1 MRTSELMNPFNVDRP
16 VAPPAFNP
24 SSPASPYFRLLM
36 RLLLLLFLCLTGL
49 LVRAAPAPADTLRPL
64 SPARLLRYTYAN
76 DLFFR
81 TDYYFTQ
88 GMTLTL
94 VLPALGRLPVRHLLA
109 AGPRGSTQQHGIT
122 LRYDGFTP
130 LRIQDAFIRVGDRPY
145 AAYLYASFFRIS
157 NNPGRRQRLTTALE
171 IGFIGPAAG
180 GKELQTTIHR
190 VTGNAEPRGWNYQV
204 RNAPIIGY
212 RTRFEKQLAAGR
224 HAELL
229 GQAQASLGTLYT
241 HAGTGLH
248 LRAGRMN
255 PYFADPDTHPALRSW
270 ELYGQATLEGCLIG
284 YDATL
289 QGSYFR
295 SSNPYTLPVGD
306 VRRAVLRS
314 SGGMVLAHGG
324 LLFEATA
331 TWVSP
336 EFAGGRAHRWG
347 QLGLTVAF

>member
-1 MRTSELMNPFNVDRP
+1 
-16 VAPPAFNP
+16 
-24 SSPASPYFRLLM
+24 M
-36 RLLLLLFLCLTGL
+36 RLLLFLLLLTGPAL
-49 LVRAAPAPADTLRPL
+49 AAPADTLRPI

-94 VLPALGRLPVRHLLA
+94 VHPSLARLPVRHLLA
-109 AGPRGSTQQHGIT
+109 AGPPGGTQQYGLT

-157 NNPGRRQRLTTALE
+157 NQPDQYQRLTSALE

-180 GKELQTTIHR
+180 GKELQTAIHR
-190 VTGNAEPRGWNYQV
+190 ITGNAEPRGWGYQI

-212 RTRFEKQLAAGR
+212 RVAYEKLLLATGR

-229 GQAQASLGTLYT
+229 ADAEVSLGTLYT
-241 HAGTGLH
+241 YAGTGLH
-248 LRAGRMN
+248 VRAGQFN
-255 PYFADPDTHPALRSW
+255 PYFEDGRNSSARWQLFG
-270 ELYGQATLEGCLIG
+270 EATLTGRLIG

-289 QGSYFR
+289 QGALF
-295 SSNPYTLPVGD
+295 SNDDLYTLPAGN

-314 SGGMVLAHGG
+314 SGGVVLAHNG
-324 LLFEATA
+324 LRFDATA

-336 EFAGGRAHRWG
+336 EFAGGRSHRWG
-347 QLGLTVAF
+347 QLGVTVGF